1 MALPVLGG
9 GGAMMF
15 SVGGGA
21 VHQFVFLEQQERV
34 IDFELAD
41 RDVVVTQLNLHIGLW

>member
-1 MALPVLGG
+1 MFNAALPVLGG

-21 VHQFVFLEQQERV
+21 VRPFVFLERQERV
-34 IDFELAD
+34 VDFELAD
-41 RDVVVTQLNLHIGLW
+41 

>member
-15 SVGGGA
+15 SVGDGV
-21 VHQFVFLEQQERV
+21 VHLCIFLERQERV
-34 IDFELAD
+34 VDFELAD
-41 RDVVVTQLNLHIGLW
+41 

>member
-15 SVGGGA
+15 SVGGGV
-21 VHQFVFLEQQERV
+21 VHLFVFLERRESV
-34 IDFELAD
+34 VDFELVD
-41 RDVVVTQLNLHIGLW
+41 

>member
-9 GGAMMF
+9 EDATMF

-21 VHQFVFLEQQERV
+21 VRLFFFLERRERV
-34 IDFELAD
+34 VDFELAD
-41 RDVVVTQLNLHIGLW
+41 

>member
-9 GGAMMF
+9 GDAMMF

-21 VHQFVFLEQQERV
+21 VHHVGGYAIHGSV
-34 IDFELAD
+34 M
-41 RDVVVTQLNLHIGLW
+41 